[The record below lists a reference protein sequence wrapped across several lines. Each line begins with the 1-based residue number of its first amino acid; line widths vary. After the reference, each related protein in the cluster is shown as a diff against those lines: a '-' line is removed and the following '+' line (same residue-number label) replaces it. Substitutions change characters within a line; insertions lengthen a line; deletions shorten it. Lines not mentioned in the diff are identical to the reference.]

1 MKTGKILLTALASL
15 ALSTAAYA
23 ADGNGTEKRNVY
35 LADWTPQNPKA
46 GEAIYIN
53 LTQPNPYGQGV
64 HTTNQFL
71 RILEA
76 DGFMLPQT
84 FTKNNDYQ
92 LGYNSLSNIGGEDVD
107 TWKDYKLDEKG
118 DTTKYLVIKS
128 VDFQP
133 GTNPELEYYHKY
145 GLFCEKL
152 ASVITDW
159 NAGTLPSLSA
169 EYGIVKGI
177 NPPRQ
182 KRRILYAL

>member
-64 HTTNQFL
+64 HTTNEFI
-71 RILEA
+71 RIL
-76 DGFMLPQT
+76 DNSGSLITQN
-84 FTKNNDYQ
+84 FTNKNDYL

-107 TWKDYKLDEKG
+107 TWKDYKLDEKLKIQKM
-118 DTTKYLVIKS
+118 TL
-128 VDFQP
+128 
-133 GTNPELEYYHKY
+133 
-145 GLFCEKL
+145 GLIF
-152 ASVITDW
+152 
-159 NAGTLPSLSA
+159 
-169 EYGIVKGI
+169 
-177 NPPRQ
+177 
-182 KRRILYAL
+182 